1 MKKVFDQ
8 TVHYLVENLKEEEDN
23 VHVEDVCS
31 RCSYSLSL
39 NCASSCS
46 KREVNKKVLKVP
58 SVEQKVLDATN
69 NEPWGPH
76 GSLLADIAQA
86 TKNYHENQMIMSVI
100 WKRTNDTGKNWRHV
114 YKALTV
120 LEYLV
125 AHGSERVIDDIREHA
140 YQISTL
146 SDFQYIDSS
155 GKDQGNNV
163 RKKSQSLVVLVN
175 DKERIQ
181 EVRQKAAA
189 NRDKYR
195 GTPVGG
201 MYRPGSGGYG
211 DRYDDDRYGNR
222 DDDGNSYARERE
234 WGPRDEDR
242 HGRYGESYSG
252 DGDRYS
258 KDYEEHHG
266 RDGYR
271 DDDYRGRGQ
280 SIDEYRYGSRSKSA
294 DRERNHSN
302 EDDGHYSSRRSDAK
316 ADDHSQDGSSTG
328 SNLDHK
334 YSVQNFGV
342 PPSYEDAVG
351 ATRSPPYNERDAD
364 SSLAYAPKAS
374 STGGSLSH
382 TTTVGG
388 SPPAISSPPA
398 SAPAL
403 SSNQPTTQYSNKE
416 VDGFDEFDPRC
427 SFSAAPTTAKGA
439 APSSAA
445 EMDLLGSL
453 SESFSS
459 SSFAHVPASQPIV
472 FPEANASSDFNLGST
487 NVAAASPESTIN
499 NQPFDDPFGE
509 CPFKA
514 VPTANSISI
523 PQEIPTP
530 ANPFHSNS
538 SQSLDAPQPVPQKAA
553 TEFGGAFYDVTYM
566 PASGP
571 SGVQSPPT
579 STQFEM
585 PNPNQD
591 LDILADI
598 LPPSTPSSFV
608 STQVGYQVPP
618 NATLS
623 HTGIPI
629 QTALTSQSAQ
639 QSGTPAG
646 FPTQPGQPPLQ
657 TDYLLQPAEFFPQTG
672 FSNQTMTL
680 TYPVQAGQAPQMGF
694 QSQSGSAQPNPNF
707 YATYSSQSVSTGPA
721 SAYMVPPNSTMQH
734 KFLPHP
740 GSAVHIA
747 SQMGHQS
754 NSLMAP
760 AASINPSSTGSSTI
774 VPQSSKDK
782 FETKSTVWADT
793 LSRGLV
799 NLNISGPKTN
809 PLVDIGVDFDA
820 INRKEKR
827 MEKPTTATVTSTVT
841 MGKAMGSGSGIGR
854 AGATALRP
862 PPNSVTGAG
871 VNIGIN
877 GGPGSAMGMGMG
889 GYGVSQPVVGGMGM
903 GMGMNTPGGNI
914 GVGLN
919 MGMGRGINMQQQVG
933 LPPGSTMPGAYNNMM
948 GTGTYGQQPYGGG
961 YR

>member
-1 MKKVFDQ
+1 MKKAFDQ
-8 TVHYLVENLKEEEDN
+8 TVRDL
-23 VHVEDVCS
+23 
-31 RCSYSLSL
+31 
-39 NCASSCS
+39 

-58 SVEQKVLDATN
+58 SIEQKVLDATS

-201 MYRPGSGGYG
+201 IHRPGSGGYG

-222 DDDGNSYARERE
+222 DDDGNNYAREKE

-252 DGDRYS
+252 DGDRYN
-258 KDYEEHHG
+258 KDYERHG

-271 DDDYRGRGQ
+271 DDDYQGRGQ
-280 SIDEYRYGSRSKSA
+280 SIDEYRYGSRSKST
-294 DRERNHSN
+294 DREMSHSN
-302 EDDGHYSSRRSDAK
+302 EDDGHYSSRGSGAK

-328 SNLDHK
+328 RNLDRK
-334 YSVQNFGV
+334 DSLQNFGV

-351 ATRSPPYNERDAD
+351 ATRSPPYSERDAD

-374 STGGSLSH
+374 STGGSPSH
-382 TTTVGG
+382 TTIVGG

-398 SAPAL
+398 SAPTL
-403 SSNQPTTQYSNKE
+403 SSAQPTTQYSNKE

-427 SFSAAPTTAKGA
+427 SFLAAPTTANGA
-439 APSSAA
+439 APSSSAA
-445 EMDLLGSL
+445 QMDLLGSL

-459 SSFAHVPASQPIV
+459 SSFAHVPASQPTMA
-472 FPEANASSDFNLGST
+472 PEVNASPDFNLGPK
-487 NVAAASPESTIN
+487 NVAAASPESAIN

-509 CPFKA
+509 GPFKA

-523 PQEIPTP
+523 PQQIPTP
-530 ANPFHSNS
+530 ANSFHSNS
-538 SQSLDAPQPVPQKAA
+538 SQSLDAPQPIPQKAA
-553 TEFGGAFYDVTYM
+553 PEFGGAFYDVTYM

-571 SGVQSPPT
+571 LGVQSPPT

-585 PNPNQD
+585 PTPNQD

-598 LPPSTPSSFV
+598 LPPSTPSSF
-608 STQVGYQVPP
+608 SNTQVGYQVPP
-618 NATLS
+618 NDTVS

-629 QTALTSQSAQ
+629 VTALTSQGAQ
-639 QSGTPAG
+639 KSGTPAN
-646 FPTQPGQPPLQ
+646 FPTQPGQPSLQ
-657 TDYLLQPAEFFPQTG
+657 TNYLLQSAESVPQTG

-680 TYPVQAGQAPQMGF
+680 TYPVQAGRAQQMGF

-707 YATYSSQSVSTGPA
+707 CATYNSQSVSTGPA
-721 SAYMVPPNSTMQH
+721 SAYMVPPNSTLQH

-747 SQMGHQS
+747 SQMGHQL
-754 NSLMAP
+754 NSLVAP
-760 AASINPSSTGSSTI
+760 AGSINPSSKGSSTI

-799 NLNISGPKTN
+799 NLNISGPKTH
-809 PLVDIGVDFDA
+809 PLADIGVDFDA

-854 AGATALRP
+854 AGATVLRP
-862 PPNSVTGAG
+862 PLNSVTGAG
-871 VNIGIN
+871 INIGIN
-877 GGPGSAMGMGMG
+877 GGPGTAMGMGMGMG
-889 GYGVSQPVVGGMGM
+889 GYGVSQPIVRGMRM
-903 GMGMNTPGGNI
+903 GMGMNMPGGNMGI
-914 GVGLN
+914 GSN
-919 MGMGRGINMQQQVG
+919 MGMGQGINMQQQVG
-933 LPPGSTMPGAYNNMM
+933 LPPGSTMPGAYNHMM
-948 GTGTYGQQPYGGG
+948 GTGTHGQQPYGGG
-961 YR
+961 YQ